1 MKKSNPRNIFADTSD
16 KGLISKIN
24 EEHIKLNTKKT
35 SNPIKKCAK
44 GLNRHISKKD
54 IQMAYRHLK
63 RCSMSLIIREM
74 QIKITMRYH
83 LIPVRMAIISKSTNS
98 KYWPECG
105 EKGTVV
111 HCGIADWCSHYEE
124 QYASGYSSKEIQ
136 NTNSKDIRIP
146 MFIAALFT
154 VAKIK
159 EAS

>member
-1 MKKSNPRNIFADTSD
+1 
-16 KGLISKIN
+16 
-24 EEHIKLNTKKT
+24 
-35 SNPIKKCAK
+35 
-44 GLNRHISKKD
+44 
-54 IQMAYRHLK
+54 
-63 RCSMSLIIREM
+63 MSLIIREM
-74 QIKITMRYH
+74 QTQTTMRYH
-83 LIPVRMAIISKSTNS
+83 LAPARMAIISKSTNNRCRS
-98 KYWPECG
+98 RCG